1 MDYKESSAGSSKPSS
16 SRLETE
22 NEKPLVKRANIG
34 ISEKNLEAVAL
45 MLNTLLADEH
55 VLYIKTRNYHW
66 NVKGIHFRELHK
78 FFESQYK
85 ELEKAID
92 EIAERVRYLGHYAIG
107 SLNDFKSLARL
118 LENKQQDLNQEQML
132 LALLEDHE
140 AIIRILREDLV
151 KVEENYKDAGTCDF
165 LTGLMKKHEEKAW
178 MLRSHLSG
186 L

>member
-1 MDYKESSAGSSKPSS
+1 M
-16 SRLETE
+16 
-22 NEKPLVKRANIG
+22 
-34 ISEKNLEAVAL
+34 
-45 MLNTLLADEH
+45 
-55 VLYIKTRNYHW
+55 
-66 NVKGIHFRELHK
+66 
-78 FFESQYK
+78 
-85 ELEKAID
+85 
-92 EIAERVRYLGHYAIG
+92 
-107 SLNDFKSLARL
+107 NDFKSLARL

>member
-1 MDYKESSAGSSKPSS
+1 MDYKEPTSGSSKSS
-16 SRLETE
+16 ARMENET
-22 NEKPLVKRANIG
+22 EKPLVKRTNIG

-45 MLNTLLADEH
+45 ILNTILSDEH

-85 ELEKAID
+85 QLEIAID
-92 EIAERVRYLGHYAIG
+92 EVAERVRYLGHYAVG
-107 SLNDFKSLARL
+107 SMNDFKSLARL

-132 LALLEDHE
+132 LTLLEDHE
-140 AIIRILREDLV
+140 TIIRILREEIV
-151 KVEENYKDAGTCDF
+151 KVDENYNDAGTCDF
-165 LTGLMKKHEEKAW
+165 LTGLMKNHEKTAW